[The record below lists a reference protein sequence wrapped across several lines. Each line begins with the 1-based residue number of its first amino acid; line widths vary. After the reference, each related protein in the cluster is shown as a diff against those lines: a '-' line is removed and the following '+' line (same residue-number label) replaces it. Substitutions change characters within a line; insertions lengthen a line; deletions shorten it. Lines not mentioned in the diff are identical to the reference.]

1 MNNKFREI
9 SPMEITENT
18 FSMIGHDWM
27 LITAGNLQKY
37 NTMTASWGG
46 LGVLWGK
53 KICFCVVR
61 PHRYTYEFMERE
73 GSFTLSFFDE
83 QYRSA
88 LNFCGANSGRDVDKA
103 AAAGITP
110 MEDVTGRVHFEEARC
125 VIECKKIYFQD
136 LEPENFLDADI
147 HKSYPNKDYHRM
159 YVGEITRVL
168 VKE

>member
-1 MNNKFREI
+1 MNTKFREV
-9 SPMEITENT
+9 SSTEITDNV
-18 FSMIGHDWM
+18 FSLVGRDWM

-46 LGVLWGK
+46 LGILWGK

-73 GSFTLSFFDE
+73 ENFTLTFFDE

-88 LNFCGANSGRDVDKA
+88 LNFCGANSGRNVDKA
-103 AAAGITP
+103 AATGITP
-110 MEDVTGRVHFEEARC
+110 VEDTPGRVYFGEGRL
-125 VIECKKIYFQD
+125 VIECKKIYYQD
-136 LEPENFLDADI
+136 LEPENFLDASI
-147 HKSYPNKDYHRM
+147 HKNYPNKDYHRM
-159 YVGEITRVL
+159 YVGEVTRVL